1 MRYKRVQC
9 SYSHPLND
17 TCVSNKTNFL
27 IQWKC
32 VYRCSLFFRATFRS
46 FNGML
51 VFLYFRL
58 FAIMLLLLKIVA
70 VLILEW
76 KNSSEKKVP
85 TTINSYWLKISCH
98 MSLLR
103 FAIKCFQFPFHAAKI
118 TRLKQIA
125 SNSSF
130 KQYTRSTRS
139 KPKHTYESIFFK
151 TEHESWNLCS
161 WAQTASIYLALDTF
175 RKKRNTILK
184 ACVLEWMFR
193 NEYYMY
199 MGHANFSDRISLIS
213 KPLTFY

>member
-32 VYRCSLFFRATFRS
+32 AYRCSLFFRASLGS

-58 FAIMLLLLKIVA
+58 FAIMFLLLKIVA
-70 VLILEW
+70 VLIL
-76 KNSSEKKVP
+76 KMKKMRAKKG

-103 FAIKCFQFPFHAAKI
+103 FAIKCFQFPLHAAKI

-130 KQYTRSTRS
+130 KKYTRSTRS
-139 KPKHTYESIFFK
+139 KPKHTYESVFLNRA
-151 TEHESWNLCS
+151 WVDPG
-161 WAQTASIYLALDTF
+161 IYALELKQLQYIWLWIHF
-175 RKKRNTILK
+175 RSEKSVIR
-184 ACVLEWMFR
+184 F
-193 NEYYMY
+193 
-199 MGHANFSDRISLIS
+199 
-213 KPLTFY
+213 